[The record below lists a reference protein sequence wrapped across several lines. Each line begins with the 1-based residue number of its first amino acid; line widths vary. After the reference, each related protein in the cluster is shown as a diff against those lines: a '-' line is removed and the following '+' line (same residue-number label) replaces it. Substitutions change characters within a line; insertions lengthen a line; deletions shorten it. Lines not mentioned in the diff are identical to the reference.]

1 VRTAL
6 VFAAAPLQPTPRL
19 RARLADIA
27 APYVVAADDGAAT
40 ALAFGYQPDVVIGDL
55 DSLNAATRSELERRG
70 VAFETYPR
78 DKNATDGQLALER
91 ALQIQPIAVWL
102 LGFLGGPRLDQSVA
116 NILLLTRIDAQIVLL
131 DEMNECLLIRPHTHY
146 RWHSDQKEIV
156 SLIPLKGDVTQVNT
170 EGLQWPLHR
179 EILHLGDTR
188 GLSNEPIS
196 DEVSVS
202 IGSGHLLLT
211 RHFPSTARI

>member
-6 VFAAAPLQPTPRL
+6 VFAAAPLQPTARL
-19 RARLADIA
+19 RARLAEVK
-27 APYVVAADDGAAT
+27 APYVIAADEGAAT

-55 DSLNAATRSELERRG
+55 DSLNAATREELERRG

-78 DKNATDGQLALER
+78 DKDFTDGQLAVER

-116 NILLLTRIDAQIVLL
+116 NVLLLARIEAQVVVL
-131 DEMNECLLIRPHTHY
+131 DEMNECVLIRPPSEV
-146 RWHSDQKEIV
+146 RWRPAPNEIV
-156 SLIPLKGDVTQVNT
+156 SLIPLGGDVSHVITR
-170 EGLQWPLHR
+170 GLRWPLTGDT
-179 EILHLGDTR
+179 LHLGDTR
-188 GLSNEPIS
+188 GLSNEPVS

-202 IGSGHLLLT
+202 IGSGHVLLT